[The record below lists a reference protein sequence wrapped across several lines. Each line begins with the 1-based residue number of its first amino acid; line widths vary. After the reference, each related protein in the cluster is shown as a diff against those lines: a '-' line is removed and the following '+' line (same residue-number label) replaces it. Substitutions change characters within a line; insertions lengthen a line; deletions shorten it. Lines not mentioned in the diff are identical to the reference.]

1 MPKTELTADNAF
13 DTLAQLLRARA
24 LQEQALKEAMD
35 LLWQMPK
42 GDKWDEA
49 YTAAEYAYE
58 DVVIQEQIQCVIDA
72 IEELT
77 EVLSDE

>member
-13 DTLAQLLRARA
+13 DTLAHLLRARA
-24 LQEQALKEAMD
+24 MQEQALKEAMD
-35 LLWQMPK
+35 LFFQMK

-49 YTAAEYAYE
+49 YTAAEYAYT
-58 DVVIQEQIQCVIDA
+58 DVVIQEQIQCAIDA

-77 EVLSDE
+77 EVLSDD

>member
-1 MPKTELTADNAF
+1 MPKYKLTADNAY
-13 DTLAQLLRARA
+13 DTLARLLRARA
-24 LQEQALKEAMD
+24 LQEQAIKEAMD
-35 LLWQMPK
+35 LLWAME

-49 YTAAEYAYE
+49 YTAAEYAFE

-77 EVLSDE
+77 EVLSDD

>member
-13 DTLAQLLRARA
+13 DTLAHLLRARA

-35 LLWQMPK
+35 LLWQME

-77 EVLSDE
+77 EVLSDD

>member
-1 MPKTELTADNAF
+1 MPKYKLTADNAY
-13 DTLAQLLRARA
+13 DTLARLLLARS
-24 LQEQALKEAMD
+24 LQEQAIKEAMD
-35 LLWQMPK
+35 LLWAME

-49 YTAAEYAYE
+49 YTAAEYAFE

>member
-1 MPKTELTADNAF
+1 MPKVELTADNAF
-13 DTLAQLLRARA
+13 DTLARLLRARD

-35 LLWQMPK
+35 LFLQIK

-49 YTAAEYAYE
+49 YTAAEYAYT

-77 EVLSDE
+77 DELPND